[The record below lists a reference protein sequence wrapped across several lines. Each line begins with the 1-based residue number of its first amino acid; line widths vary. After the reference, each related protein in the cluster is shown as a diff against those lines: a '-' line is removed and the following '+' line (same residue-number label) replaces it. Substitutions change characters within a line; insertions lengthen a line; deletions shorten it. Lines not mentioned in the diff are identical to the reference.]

1 MQSKGIIKWLAVL
14 LGIASI
20 FQLSFTFVTRN
31 IEADA
36 KEQSD
41 PQAYLDQKWDEKVY
55 FGYTYGECKE
65 KELNLGLDLKG
76 GMNVM
81 LEIKAVDVI
90 RTNAF
95 NDITI
100 ASNNI
105 LRESIES
112 ALKAAAKFETTSEV
126 VDAYLAALTAED
138 LKAIYGTED
147 ASAIASTLKTNV
159 SDSVAKMNEVLAT
172 RIDLLGVV
180 QPNIQP
186 VAGT

>member
-1 MQSKGIIKWLAVL
+1 MQSKGIIKWLALL
-14 LGIASI
+14 LGVASI

-95 NDITI
+95 NDIAV
-100 ASNNI
+100 ASNNV
-105 LRESIES
+105 
-112 ALKAAAKFETTSEV
+112 AKS
-126 VDAYLAALTAED
+126 
-138 LKAIYGTED
+138 
-147 ASAIASTLKTNV
+147 V
-159 SDSVAKMNEVLAT
+159 SDV
-172 RIDLLGVV
+172 
-180 QPNIQP
+180 
-186 VAGT
+186 GTVYLRTSSQREIHGSRNLMARL